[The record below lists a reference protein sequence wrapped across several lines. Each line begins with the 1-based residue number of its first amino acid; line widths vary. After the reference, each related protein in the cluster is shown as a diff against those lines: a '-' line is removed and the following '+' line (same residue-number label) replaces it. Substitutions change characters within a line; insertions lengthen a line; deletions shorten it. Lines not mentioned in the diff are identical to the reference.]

1 MNYSNPL
8 IRRQIIIDYYQN
20 PKNFIKEPISDP
32 NYKVIKTKSDSCA
45 DQFDLYLLI
54 KDDLLVD
61 LKFSGSGCIISQTT
75 FDFLSKYLINKKLD
89 EVKKLLSV
97 YLEFIF
103 KDVKSPLLAEE
114 FDIFSSVH
122 MQSNR
127 IICATINAK
136 ALNEYLTKE

>member
-8 IRRQIIIDYYQN
+8 IRRQIIIDCYQN
-20 PKNFIKEPISDP
+20 PKNYIKTPLNDP
-32 NYKVIKTKSDSCA
+32 NYEVIKIKSDSCA
-45 DQFDLYLLI
+45 DQFDIYLLI
-54 KDDLLVD
+54 KDDILVD

-75 FDFLSKYLINKKLD
+75 FDFLSKYLINKKIE
-89 EVKKLLSV
+89 EVKKLLSA

-103 KDVKSPLLAEE
+103 KDKKNPILAEE
-114 FDIFSSVH
+114 FEIFSSVS

-136 ALNEYLTKE
+136 ALNEYLSKE

>member
-8 IRRQIIIDYYQN
+8 IRRQIIIYYYQN

-32 NYKVIKTKSDSCA
+32 DYKVIKTKSDSCV

-54 KDDLLVD
+54 KDNLLVD

-89 EVKKLLSV
+89 EVKKLLSA

>member
-1 MNYSNPL
+1 MDYSNAL

-20 PKNFIKEPISDP
+20 PI
-32 NYKVIKTKSDSCA
+32 NYLKQPLNNAKYEVIKTQSDSCT
-45 DQFDLYLLI
+45 DQFNIYLLI
-54 KDDLLVD
+54 ENNRLID

-75 FDFLSKYLINKKLD
+75 FDCLSKYLINQ
-89 EVKKLLSV
+89 EINQVKKILNA

-103 KDVKSPLLAEE
+103 HNKKSDLLAEE
-114 FDIFSSVH
+114 FEIFSSVN

-136 ALNEYLTKE
+136 ALNDYLSKE

>member
-20 PKNFIKEPISDP
+20 PKNFIKEPISDL
-32 NYKVIKTKSDSCA
+32 NYKVIKTKSDSCV

-61 LKFSGSGCIISQTT
+61 LKFSGSGCIISQAT

-89 EVKKLLSV
+89 EVKKLLSA